1 MRRIS
6 MAAGVAALVL
16 LSGSAWATEWQVPGD
31 FGTIQAAMDSPLV
44 LTGDRILVAPGFHA
58 GAIVTKA
65 VEIKG
70 QGGAVIN
77 SGPLPWTTRTFM
89 AGFLFTGQE
98 AQGSGA
104 TISHL
109 AFESVEF
116 PVFSRGADNVTVTQ
130 CRMKNPI
137 QGISNWLGSSW
148 EISHN
153 VIEDLQTANG
163 GGIGILVGDYTGGE
177 RIDNVISHNKIT
189 GTLHVAS
196 NDGGGY
202 DGTGIVLYADFR
214 WGRDGAVAIAFNRV
228 VKNTVSLKSDRPN
241 VVDVAALELTQSF
254 YPNPTPPSGVFVYQ
268 NAIGFNDL
276 RGTVKQIVLTPSSL
290 ESSNSISRN
299 LGENRG
305 QGLHPS
311 AFAPH

>member
-1 MRRIS
+1 MV
-6 MAAGVAALVL
+6 AGVAALVVL
-16 LSGSAWATEWQVPGD
+16 TGTAWAKEWQVPAD
-31 FGTIQAAMDSPLV
+31 FATIQAAIDSPMV
-44 LTGDRILVAPGFHA
+44 LAGDRILVAPGFHG
-58 GAIVTKA
+58 GAVVTKA

-77 SGPLPWTTRTFM
+77 SGPLPWPTRTFR
-89 AGFLFTGQE
+89 AGFLFPGGGE
-98 AQGSGA
+98 GNGA

-109 AFESVEF
+109 AFETVEF

-130 CRMKNPI
+130 CRMANPI
-137 QGISNWLGSSW
+137 QGISNWLGSDW

-163 GGIGILVGDYTGGE
+163 GGIGILVGDYTGGV
-177 RIDNVISHNKIT
+177 RQDNLISHNKIT

-202 DGTGIVLYADFR
+202 DGSGIVLYADFR
-214 WGRDGAVAIAFNRV
+214 WGRDGAKAIAYNRV
-228 VKNTVSLKSDRPN
+228 VKNKVALKSDRPS
-241 VVDVAALELTQSF
+241 VVDVAAIELTQSF
-254 YPNPTPPSGVFVYQ
+254 YGHPNPSTEVFVFQ
-268 NAIGFNDL
+268 NAVGFNDL
-276 RGTVKQIVLTPSSL
+276 RGTVKQIVLTPSTL
-290 ESSNSISRN
+290 DANNSISRN

-311 AFAPH
+311 AFRPQ